1 MFNKGLAKDL
11 YAMGMNYK
19 IKKQNNQMSMF
30 DNMNNENFYINE
42 KNLTKGNLEHFE
54 NLIQTRPCMFLK

>member
-19 IKKQNNQMSMF
+19 IKKQNNQMSIF
-30 DNMNNENFYINE
+30 DNMNNENFYIDE
-42 KNLTKGNLEHFE
+42 KT
-54 NLIQTRPCMFLK
+54 